1 MALLAPNDVLFAHK
15 ALNIVPGLSANA
27 QRVAGAIIDHF
38 NKVTGQC
45 NPSIERLAAL
55 LEIDRAT
62 VLRATAELCCD
73 HFALFDKVSH
83 GGKSHCA
90 SYSPRWERFQE
101 IVADWDARMK
111 SGAAPS
117 NVANLR
123 PSQSQNCDVK
133 RRKTATQTLLK
144 NQSNEPVES
153 RAEEI
158 SERKPQA
165 IGVEERKKGA
175 GKKGSEP
182 QRQRHFMLPISGG
195 RKPFQPGTVSHSQA
209 AKAAADKRLFADM
222 GRLGNAALADLVDLP
237 AEIHEAAALA
247 EMNRRGA
254 GLGYVVEALQLE
266 RLRAHG

>member
-1 MALLAPNDVLFAHK
+1 MARLAPNDVLFAHK

-27 QRVAGAIIDHF
+27 RRVAGAIIDHF

-45 NPSIERLAAL
+45 NPSVERLATL

-62 VLRATAELCCD
+62 VLRATAELCGEQ
-73 HFALFDKVSH
+73 FALFDKVSH

-153 RAEEI
+153 RAAEI
-158 SERKPQA
+158 SGRKPQA
-165 IGVEERKKGA
+165 IGAEERKKGA

-182 QRQRHFMLPISGG
+182 QRQRHFMLPICGRSKTVPAGDGFAQSSRKGG
-195 RKPFQPGTVSHSQA
+195 G
-209 AKAAADKRLFADM
+209 
-222 GRLGNAALADLVDLP
+222 G
-237 AEIHEAAALA
+237 
-247 EMNRRGA
+247 
-254 GLGYVVEALQLE
+254 
-266 RLRAHG
+266 